1 MKTNLISILL
11 CLLASSGWA
20 QTISIKGR
28 IIEKQESQ
36 FASVKF
42 ANVALIKEDST
53 FVAGTVSGEKGTFA
67 ILNLKPGSY
76 VLSSSLTGYASVG
89 VVLKNLVKSIDL
101 GDIVMNE
108 SSIALK
114 EVTVSASTITQKIDR
129 MIIQPTA
136 SMLKNAYSS
145 YDLLNNMMIP
155 RLLVNPISKTLEV
168 NGGGEV
174 QKRINGIKATDTEVA
189 ALRAQ
194 DIVRVEFTENP
205 GERYGDTGLGA
216 VVDIIVRKRDAG
228 GLVNI
233 QATDSPHM
241 LFGENNLSVKFN
253 HGKSEWGLTYGLT
266 DKGFNKI
273 KRDLSETYYLGDK
286 TIERTQEGVDDKM
299 KFFIQNI
306 NLSYNLSDP
315 DKYTFN
321 AVFRNNINNT
331 PYDNKTDKIYEPGS
345 TDSVFATTKNSSS
358 SYSPSLDLYFQR
370 ILSHNQKLEF
380 NVIGTLINT
389 NTKRNYREFTPE
401 TELASILTVVN
412 GNKHSIIGEGIYDK
426 EFKSLKI
433 SAGLRH
439 YQMYAENSY
448 TGTNSATSDMN
459 QSKTSVFFELQGKI
473 KIFNYAAGIGATRS
487 YFKEGEKS
495 NTNYIFTPSLRLS
508 FAPHKNGYLSYRFNI
523 DPSVPSLSS
532 LTGVEQAL
540 DTIQI
545 VRGNPGLKTFSTY
558 NNSINYSYFVNNFI
572 LSFNADHQFQ
582 KNPIME
588 SLFVENNKLIIMD
601 ENQLSFQRLNT
612 NLTIGVKNLS
622 IGVLKNFLSLSVVVG
637 YTDYRSKGNL
647 YYHTYDD
654 FYYETMGMLSYKS
667 FSLLAQY
674 SKKPYSLFG
683 ETIQKGENKTVF
695 MAKYN
700 KKKFQVG
707 AGILF
712 PFTNNYR
719 TGSERIS
726 AIAPLTSW
734 TYAKEVGR
742 MVVLTVAYNFEFG
755 KMYKSGKKNL
765 NNSDSDAGILNT
777 NR

>member
-1 MKTNLISILL
+1 M
-11 CLLASSGWA
+11 CLLASNGWA
-20 QTISIKGR
+20 QTITIKGR

-36 FASVKF
+36 YASVKF
-42 ANVALIKEDST
+42 ANVSLIKEDST
-53 FVAGTVSGEKGTFA
+53 FVAGTISGEKGAFT
-67 ILNLKPGSY
+67 ISNIRPGNY
-76 VLSSSLTGYASVG
+76 MLISSLVGYTAVG
-89 VVLKNLVKSIDL
+89 LELKNLVKSIDL
-101 GDIVMNE
+101 GNIVMTE
-108 SSIALK
+108 SSVALK
-114 EVTVSASTITQKIDR
+114 EVAVSASTITRKIDR

-155 RLLVNPISKTLEV
+155 RLLVNPITKTLEV

-174 QKRINGIKATDTEVA
+174 QKRINGIKASDNEVA

-194 DIVRVEFTENP
+194 DIVRVEFIENP
-205 GERYGDTGLGA
+205 GERYGSTDLGA
-216 VVDIIVRKRDAG
+216 VINIIVRKRDAG

-241 LFGENNLSVKFN
+241 LFGENNLSVKLN

-273 KRDLSETYYLGDK
+273 KRDLTETYYLGDK
-286 TIERTQEGVDDKM
+286 TIERTQEGIDDKM
-299 KFFIQNI
+299 KFFTQNI

-331 PYDNKTDKIYEPGS
+331 PYDNKTDKMNEPGNP
-345 TDSVFATTKNSSS
+345 DSVFATTKNSSS

-380 NVIGTLINT
+380 NVIGTIIK
-389 NTKRNYREFTPE
+389 TKSERAYREFTPE
-401 TELASILTVVN
+401 TELTSILTAVN
-412 GNKHSIIGEGIYDK
+412 GNKRSIIGEGIYDK
-426 EFKSLKI
+426 EFKNVKI

-448 TGTNSATSDMN
+448 TGTNSEISDMN
-459 QSKTSVFFELQGKI
+459 QSKTSAFFELQGKV
-473 KIFNYAAGIGATRS
+473 KIFNYAAGIGATCS

-495 NTNYIFTPSLRLS
+495 NSNYIFTPSLRLG
-508 FAPHKNGYLSYRFNI
+508 FAPHKNGYLSYKFNI
-523 DPSVPSLSS
+523 NPSVPSLSS

-545 VRGNPGLKTFSTY
+545 VRGNPGLKTFSIY
-558 NNSINYSYFVNNFI
+558 NNSINYSCFVNNFI
-572 LSFNADHQFQ
+572 VSFNVDHQYQ

-588 SLFVENNKLIIMD
+588 SLLVENSKLIIMD
-601 ENQLSFQRLNT
+601 ENQRSFQRLNT
-612 NLTIGVKNLS
+612 NLTLGVRSLS
-622 IGVLKNFLSLSVVVG
+622 IGDIKNFLSLSVVVG
-637 YTDYRSKGNL
+637 YTDYMSKGNL
-647 YYHTYDD
+647 YYHSSDD
-654 FYYETMGMLSYKS
+654 FYYETMGMLSHGS
-667 FSLLAQY
+667 CSLLVEY

-683 ETIQKGENKTVF
+683 ETIQKGENKTIF
-695 MAKYN
+695 MVMYN

-726 AIAPLTSW
+726 AIAPSTTW

-742 MVVLTVAYNFEFG
+742 MVVLKVAYNFEFG

-765 NNSDSDAGILNT
+765 NNSDSDAGIINT

>member
-1 MKTNLISILL
+1 M
-11 CLLASSGWA
+11 LASRGLA

-28 IIEKQESQ
+28 IMEKQESQ
-36 FASVKF
+36 FASVML
-42 ANVALIKEDST
+42 ADVSLIKEDST
-53 FVAGTVSGEKGTFA
+53 FVAGTISGEKGAFT
-67 ILNLKPGSY
+67 ISNIKPGNY
-76 VLSSSLTGYASVG
+76 MLTSSLVGYIPVG
-89 VVLKNLVKSIDL
+89 LKLKNLVKSIDL
-101 GDIVMNE
+101 GDIVMCE
-108 SSIALK
+108 SSIGLK
-114 EVTVSASTITQKIDR
+114 EVTVSASTIIQKIDR

-155 RLLVNPISKTLEV
+155 RLLVNPLTKTLEV

-174 QKRINGIKATDTEVA
+174 QKRINGIKASDNEVV

-194 DIVRVEFTENP
+194 DIVRVEFIENP
-205 GERYGDTGLGA
+205 GERYGSTGLGA
-216 VVDIIVRKRDAG
+216 VVDIIVRKRDSG

-241 LFGENNLSVKFN
+241 LFGENNLSVKIN

-273 KRDLSETYYLGDK
+273 KRDLAETYYLEDR
-286 TIERTQEGVDDKM
+286 TIKRTQEGIDDKM
-299 KFFIQNI
+299 KFFTQNI
-306 NLSYNLSDP
+306 NLSYNLSNP

-321 AVFRNNINNT
+321 AVFRNSINNT
-331 PYDNKTDKIYEPGS
+331 PYDNKANKMYEPGS
-345 TDSVFATTKNSSS
+345 TDSVFATTKNNSS

-370 ILSHNQKLEF
+370 ILSYNQKLEF
-380 NVIGTLINT
+380 NVIGTIIKT
-389 NTKRNYREFTPE
+389 NSERDYREFTPA
-401 TELASILTVVN
+401 TELTSILTAVN
-412 GNKHSIIGEGIYDK
+412 GNKRSIIGEGIYDK
-426 EFKSLKI
+426 EFKSVKI

-439 YQMYAENSY
+439 YQMYAENNY
-448 TGTNSATSDMN
+448 TGSNFEISDMN
-459 QSKTSVFFELQGKI
+459 QSKTSAFFELQGKV

-508 FAPHKNGYLSYRFNI
+508 FVPHKNGYLSYKFNI

-532 LTGVEQAL
+532 LTAVEQAL

-545 VRGNPGLKTFSTY
+545 VRGNPLLKTFSTY
-558 NNSINYSYFVNNFI
+558 NNSINYSYFVKSFI
-572 LSFNADHQFQ
+572 FSFNVDHQFQ

-588 SLFVENNKLIIMD
+588 SLIVEDHKLIIMN
-601 ENQLSFQRLNT
+601 ENQRSFQRLNT
-612 NLTIGVKNLS
+612 NLTLGVRSLS
-622 IGVLKNFLSLSVVVG
+622 VGALKNFLSLSVVIG
-637 YTDYRSKGNL
+637 YTDYMSQGNL
-647 YYHTYDD
+647 YFHTFDD
-654 FYYETMGMLSYKS
+654 FYYETMGMLSHKS
-667 FSLLAQY
+667 FSLLVEY

-695 MAKYN
+695 MVMHN
-700 KKKFQVG
+700 TKKFKVG